1 MVTYESIVRDVLD
14 EPVESLVRV
23 DEGWTNIV
31 LEVDGK
37 WIFRFVRDPSNT
49 QLAVEQA
56 FLPLFKGHSPL
67 PIPEISYSGA
77 SYIAY
82 EKIEGDKF
90 SEAIFQRLDRRE
102 RTKLAAALGDFL
114 SSLHAVAF
122 EHRDLRTAPFGGGD
136 FWRVLWPAAS
146 PHLQSHTR
154 KKAEGYF
161 HRALSRIEFAASRN
175 VVTHSDFGTNN
186 VLIDAARS
194 EIAGVIDF
202 GDMSIGDPAADFATF
217 YRRFGKPFA
226 EEMAEN
232 YRLPLGDD
240 FWTRVDYESRRKPFF
255 VLFFALNY
263 GFEEH
268 VPGLV
273 SEIESQFAE

>member
-1 MVTYESIVRDVLD
+1 MHTHESIVRDVLD
-14 EPVESLVRV
+14 EPVGSLDRV

-31 LEVDGK
+31 LEVNRK

-49 QLAVEQA
+49 QPGVELA

-67 PIPEISYSGA
+67 PVPEIRYSGA
-77 SYIAY
+77 NFIAY
-82 EKIEGDKF
+82 EKIVGVKF
-90 SEAIFQRLDRRE
+90 SEAIFRSLGTGE
-102 RTKLAAALGDFL
+102 RSTLAAALGNFL
-114 SSLHAVAF
+114 SCLHAVAF
-122 EHRDLRTAPFGGGD
+122 EHRDLKAAPFGGGD
-136 FWRVLWPAAS
+136 FWRELWPAVS

-154 KKAEGYF
+154 KRAEGYF
-161 HRALSRIEFAASRN
+161 HRALSRVAAATYGS
-175 VVTHSDFGTNN
+175 VVAHSDFGTSN
-186 VLIDAARS
+186 VLIDPARS

-202 GDMSIGDPAADFATF
+202 GDLSIGDPAADFATF

-226 EEMAEN
+226 EDMAEN

-240 FWTRVDYESRRKPFF
+240 FWTRVDYESKRKPFF

-268 VPGLV
+268 VPGLI